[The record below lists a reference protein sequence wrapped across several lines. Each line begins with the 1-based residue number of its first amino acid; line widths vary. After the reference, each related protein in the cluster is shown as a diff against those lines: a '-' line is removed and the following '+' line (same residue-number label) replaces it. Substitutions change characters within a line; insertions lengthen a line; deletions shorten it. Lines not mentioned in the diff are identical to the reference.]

1 MAGGGDARIKELRYQ
16 VMLALY
22 LPILLYSFSTFD
34 LKEQTVAAEEVSPV
48 LVGGQQTVVLGQE
61 YSASAYLTA
70 VELAKGGE
78 VRLRSQDENVRVQDN
93 EQLFI
98 PTDELLAEGE
108 DEKEIEYEVEME
120 YGQLEG
126 TASRTLSGSFTVR
139 RPELVA
145 RSVTTTSLYRH
156 TANEI
161 RIDVPGLENREI
173 QLETSTGG
181 TVDGRQIQLSPSGE
195 NVTVSAYLPTEEG
208 ERVYLGQREFSVIDP
223 PRPQVRVLDVN
234 GEELTSGDNISLRR
248 PVLNFEVEP
257 DREFA
262 QSYPEDANY
271 RIRSARVSIR
281 RGLQA
286 SEELGTFSLDG
297 EESQLQLVREL
308 RDASSEDRIIIQ
320 LQDVVRINHAG
331 QEIPVD
337 LNESNLSYSFILS

>member
-1 MAGGGDARIKELRYQ
+1 MAGGGDQRIKELRYQ

-34 LKEQTVAAEEVSPV
+34 LKEQTVAAEKVSPV

-61 YSASAYLTA
+61 YTASAYLTA
-70 VELAKGGE
+70 VQLAKGGE
-78 VRLRSQDENVRVQDN
+78 VKLMSDDEKVHVENDENLR
-93 EQLFI
+93 I
-98 PTDELLAEGE
+98 PTGDLLSEGE
-108 DEKEIEYEVEME
+108 DEKEVQYQVKMQ

-126 TASRTLSGSFTVR
+126 TATRTLNGSFTVR

-145 RSVTTTSLYRH
+145 TSVTTTSLYRH

-173 QLETSTGG
+173 QLETSTGNS
-181 TVDGRQIQLSPSGE
+181 VDGRQLHLSPSGDQ
-195 NVTVSAYLPTEEG
+195 VTVSAYLPLEDG
-208 ERVYLGQREFSVIDP
+208 ERVYLGEREFSVIDP
-223 PRPQVRVLDVN
+223 PRPQVRVLDAN
-234 GEELTSGDNISLRR
+234 GEELTSGDNLSLRR

-262 QSYPEDANY
+262 QSYPKDANY
-271 RIRSARVSIR
+271 RVRSARVSIR

-286 SEELGTFSLDG
+286 SEEIGTFSLEG
-297 EESQLQLVREL
+297 EDSQLQLVREL

-320 LQDVVRINHAG
+320 LQEVVRINHAG

>member
-1 MAGGGDARIKELRYQ
+1 MAGGGDKRLKELRYQ

-34 LKEQTVAAEEVSPV
+34 LKEQTVAAEKVSPV

-61 YSASAYLTA
+61 YTASAYLTA
-70 VELAKGGE
+70 VQLAKGGE
-78 VRLRSQDENVRVQDN
+78 VTLTSQDEMVQVEND
-93 EQLFI
+93 EDLRI
-98 PTDELLAEGE
+98 PTGGLLPEGE
-108 DEKEIEYEVEME
+108 DEREIEYEVEME

-126 TASRTLSGSFTVR
+126 TATRTLTGSFKVR

-145 RSVTTTSLYRH
+145 TSVTTTSLYRN

-173 QLETSTGG
+173 QLESSTGG
-181 TVDGRQIQLSPSGE
+181 TVDGRQLQLSPSGE
-195 NVTVSAYLPTEEG
+195 NVTVRAYLPTQDG
-208 ERVYLGQREFSVIDP
+208 ERVYLGEREFSVIDP
-223 PRPQVRVLDVN
+223 PRPQIRVLDAS
-234 GEELTSGDNISLRR
+234 GEELTSGDNISMRR

-262 QSYPEDANY
+262 QSYPRDANY
-271 RIRSARVSIR
+271 RVRNARVSIR

-286 SEELGTFSLDG
+286 SEEIGTFSLDG
-297 EESQLQLVREL
+297 EDSQLQLVREL